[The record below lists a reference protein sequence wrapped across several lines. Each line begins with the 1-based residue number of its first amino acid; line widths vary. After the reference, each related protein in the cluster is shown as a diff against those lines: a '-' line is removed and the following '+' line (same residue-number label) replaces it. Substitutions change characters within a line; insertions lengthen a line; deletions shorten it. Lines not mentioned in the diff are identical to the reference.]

1 MREYV
6 GGTRCQQVSA
16 RNFKIYSRH
25 GQDRVLMDYE
35 MAIWPVHRIRFS
47 TSKVDTTTR
56 HSIVSCSFP
65 FFYFKKGSIFG
76 IPRCLMLNFFLNRH
90 RTTNNREDGIFSLDK
105 RKIQRD
111 RRLRWNRN
119 DENEKLQLRCFP
131 IEQWRCTAVV
141 RKTRTCPPMS
151 LFPSPLSFP
160 LPESTPL

>member
-1 MREYV
+1 MCVNTPVE
-6 GGTRCQQVSA
+6 
-16 RNFKIYSRH
+16 H
-25 GQDRVLMDYE
+25 GASKFRLGISKFT
-35 MAIWPVHRIRFS
+35 AA
-47 TSKVDTTTR
+47 TSKIEFWWTMKSR
-56 HSIVSCSFP
+56 
-65 FFYFKKGSIFG
+65 FG
-76 IPRCLMLNFFLNRH
+76 RSTGFDSQLPRLIPREDTVSFLSLSLISRKDRSLVFRVAWCRDFFLNWH

-131 IEQWRCTAVV
+131 IEQWRSTVVV